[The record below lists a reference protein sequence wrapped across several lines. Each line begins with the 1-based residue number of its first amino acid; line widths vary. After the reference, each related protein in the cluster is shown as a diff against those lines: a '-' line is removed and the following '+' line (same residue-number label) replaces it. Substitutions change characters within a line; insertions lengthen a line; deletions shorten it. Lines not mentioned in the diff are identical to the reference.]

1 VKSMI
6 PHTRRISKRRANP
19 QKGYLLLSVMLLI
32 TVMMIALA
40 IEVPRISQQIKRQ
53 KEEELI
59 HRGKEYANAIRK
71 FYRKNGT
78 YPVSLEQLESTNN
91 LRFLRKRYKDPL
103 TESGEWK
110 PVHYGEA
117 QLPLTNTAGAGAP
130 GAGGTPGVP
139 GSTGTLNTSNPFAS
153 TPTPAPSA
161 GGFNAPSGQAGLNPG
176 GGLQQGNQPGTGQL
190 GTLTVQSNSSSG
202 GGPIIGVASTS
213 KKTSIKEFNGNS
225 EYDQW
230 LFVYEPRLEQSGGTA
245 SVAIAAPVG
254 SSGSPGLI
262 VGAAGPSQGT
272 PGAPGT
278 PPAPGGQAP
287 APNPTPAPLSL
298 PR

>member
-1 VKSMI
+1 MKPQI
-6 PHTRRISKRRANP
+6 RRISKRRANR

-40 IEVPRISQQIKRQ
+40 IEAPRISQQIKRQ
-53 KEEELI
+53 KEEELV

-91 LRFLRKRYKDPL
+91 MRFLRKRYKDPL
-103 TESGEWK
+103 TENGEWK
-110 PVHYGEA
+110 LVHLGEA
-117 QLPLTNTAGAGAP
+117 QLPMTNVAGTAAPGAP
-130 GAGGTPGVP
+130 GTPGAP

-153 TPTPAPSA
+153 TPTPSA
-161 GGFNAPSGQAGLNPG
+161 SPGGFNAPSGPGGLNS
-176 GGLQQGNQPGTGQL
+176 GGLQQGGNQPGTSQM
-190 GTLTVQSNSSSG
+190 GTLTVQSIGSG
-202 GGPIIGVASTS
+202 GAGPIIGVASTS

-230 LFVYEPRLEQSGGTA
+230 LFVYEPRLEQTGGLA
-245 SVAIAAPVG
+245 SVAIASPVG
-254 SSGSPGLI
+254 AN
-262 VGAAGPSQGT
+262 GAAGMLVGAGGPGM

-278 PPAPGGQAP
+278 QPAPGTQTP
-287 APNPTPAPLSL
+287 APNPTPAPMGMA
-298 PR
+298 R